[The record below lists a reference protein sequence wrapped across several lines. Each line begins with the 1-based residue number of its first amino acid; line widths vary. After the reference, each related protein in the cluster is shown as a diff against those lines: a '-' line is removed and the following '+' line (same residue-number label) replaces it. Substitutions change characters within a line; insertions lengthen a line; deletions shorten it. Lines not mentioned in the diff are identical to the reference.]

1 LKGFGYLEFK
11 GEQSA
16 EIAVKKS
23 LSAEG
28 ILVKGRPTICDYETG
43 QPKGSFKARQD
54 SSKSKKFESKSTI
67 ADDES

>member
-1 LKGFGYLEFK
+1 MEFK
-11 GEQSA
+11 SEQSA

-43 QPKGSFKARQD
+43 QPKGSFKPRVD
-54 SSKSKKFESKSTI
+54 PSKSKKGSSKPSTV
-67 ADDES
+67 EVE